1 MVYKK
6 WKEIED
12 LRKQNQFT
20 STNIK
25 MNIHKGGT
33 NDELYFNIVHE
44 ETSMK

>member
-6 WKEIED
+6 WKEIEE
-12 LRKQNQFT
+12 LRKLNQFT

-25 MNIHKGGT
+25 MNIHKGA

-44 ETSMK
+44 EASMK